1 MRGLHDFSCDSCL
14 HICLHKSVMESE
26 AKDGDEDNLQSAFK
40 KLRVDGE
47 GGTASLPAAD
57 GCTTRTCGRPSLED
71 TKPKVFGCLKD
82 SWHGSSRKTIR
93 GATRTPRR
101 RRSKSPVLHPPKF
114 THCSTKTSCS
124 TQLKHK
130 TLCDASD
137 GGSSICR
144 SATSDPP
151 STTLNVNGY
160 RRFGLEPSE
169 LSPSET
175 SSQVPVSLDPG
186 TSSKS
191 GLPSD
196 FHSVSKLSPATKC
209 TCKDRGDCQCDNW
222 QNMEVYSFSGL
233 RDMLTECEKT
243 VIEDRSQPLQNRT
256 HAGGSNASGSPR
268 SCSEQARA
276 SVDDVTIEDLAGY
289 MEYYL
294 YIPKKMSHMAEMM
307 YT

>member
-1 MRGLHDFSCDSCL
+1 
-14 HICLHKSVMESE
+14 MESE

-40 KLRVDGE
+40 KLRVDAE
-47 GGTASLPAAD
+47 GCTASLPAAAAAD
-57 GCTTRTCGRPSLED
+57 GCTTRTCGRLSLED
-71 TKPKVFGCLKD
+71 TKPKALCSIKD
-82 SWHGSSRKTIR
+82 SWHGSTRKSTR
-93 GATRTPRR
+93 GAVRTPRR

-114 THCSTKTSCS
+114 THCSAP
-124 TQLKHK
+124 LKHK
-130 TLCDASD
+130 SVC
-137 GGSSICR
+137 
-144 SATSDPP
+144 DPP
-151 STTLNVNGY
+151 EGGAPICDLPSTVSSY
-160 RRFGLEPSE
+160 KRFGLEASGSSS
-169 LSPSET
+169 LDT
-175 SSQVPVSLDPG
+175 SSQMPVALVAG
-186 TSSKS
+186 TTPDD

-196 FHSVSKLSPATKC
+196 FQSVSKLDTPTKC
-209 TCKDRGDCQCDNW
+209 TCNGKECQCDNW

-243 VIEDRSQPLQNRT
+243 VKEDSAQSVQSRT
-256 HAGGSNASGSPR
+256 HAASGSPR